1 MVSCSLEGF
10 ACIHKMGRSQDAK
23 PRPSDCHAQHV
34 EPTFGI
40 MSLRFC
46 RGVYRLIILR
56 ASYSNGCVPLTPAVS
71 VDDERVQDYL
81 GYMTGIQF
89 DRLYVKQKEE
99 LSLPKYRLLTEEQ
112 LKRVSV
118 SP

>member
-1 MVSCSLEGF
+1 
-10 ACIHKMGRSQDAK
+10 MGRSQDAK
-23 PRPSDCHAQHV
+23 PRPSDSHAQ
-34 EPTFGI
+34 PRGTT

-81 GYMTGIQF
+81 GHMTGIQF
-89 DRLYVKQKEE
+89 DCLYVKQKEE

-112 LKRVSV
+112 LKRVSMA
-118 SP
+118 P